1 MYLSTKELF
10 LFVSPFIVSFFIYF
24 FGQEIIGTLHSMFPS
39 YERYANSQIDAKM
52 EKYLAI
58 DGKHDIYTEIEDK
71 TVVRKNES
79 RWVAE
84 HFFYRDAPIA
94 FATSVVE
101 ELRPEIKTVEVVE
114 KEYSYTLQALF
125 PDDKTVIINDL
136 ILKEGDVVDGAKV
149 MEISGEKVLL
159 KTNKGLKWLYL
170 FK

>member
-1 MYLSTKELF
+1 MYLSAKEL
-10 LFVSPFIVSFFIYF
+10 LLLISPFIISFFLYF
-24 FGQEIIGTLHSMFPS
+24 FGQEIIGGLHSMFPS
-39 YERYANSQIDAKM
+39 YERYANSQINAKM

-58 DGKHDIYTEIEDK
+58 EAKHDVFVEIENN

-79 RWVAE
+79 QWVAE
-84 HFFYRDAPIA
+84 HVFYRDAPIA
-94 FATSVVE
+94 FSVVE
-101 ELRPEIKTVEVVE
+101 ELQPEIKAVEVVE

-136 ILKEGDVVDGAKV
+136 ILKEGDTIDGAKV
-149 MEISGEKVLL
+149 VEISGDGVHI